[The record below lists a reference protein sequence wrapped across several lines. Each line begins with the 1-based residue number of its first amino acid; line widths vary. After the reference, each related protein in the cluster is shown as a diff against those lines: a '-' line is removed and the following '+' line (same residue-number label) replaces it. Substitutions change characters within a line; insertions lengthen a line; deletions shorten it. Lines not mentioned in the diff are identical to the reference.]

1 MENKELKPT
10 IAGLKRVINIGD
22 RWSTSVDHP
31 HRKTWRPGSRR
42 VAVKDT
48 VKFGFNTKGR
58 VSYCDWPKPSELV
71 TLREDYFVIKKGLLV
86 MTYTKDTKA

>member
-1 MENKELKPT
+1 
-10 IAGLKRVINIGD
+10 
-22 RWSTSVDHP
+22 
-31 HRKTWRPGSRR
+31 
-42 VAVKDT
+42 VKDT